1 MNGHIEVWLWIL
13 LVMQPYNPK
22 SNRILDI
29 CGGDVVR
36 AAKFIR
42 DGSAMLSEAEK
53 KRAASVRSGEVR
65 KLLEVCAKNN
75 IRILTIDDDEYPF
88 RLKSI
93 YDPPIVIFVRG
104 SLAGIDED
112 VSIAV
117 VGTRNPDPYSITVG
131 ERLCADL
138 TRIGTVIVSGLA
150 VGLDTVAHRA
160 CINGGGRTIG
170 VLACGML
177 VDYPKESAGRKAD
190 ILRTGG
196 ALVSELLP
204 FSDTVPA
211 YFQHRNRII
220 SGLGTGTLI
229 LEASS
234 RSGCLL
240 TAEHTIEQGR
250 DLFCVPPHDIMSTR
264 YAGVMPLL
272 HDGAVPVF
280 SYIDIVNAN
289 LYSYLRKSSY
299 EDLTEYRPADTQR
312 KKAPQK
318 KSEPKKTSV
327 SDPEKQPEKTD
338 EDTVGNIAAE
348 KRVPDESVLS
358 SLTPR
363 QADIVLLTA
372 EGPVD
377 IDTIITATG
386 AAFIDVSSELIEL
399 EISGLVERGMDGF
412 YRYIGK

>member
-1 MNGHIEVWLWIL
+1 MNEHIEVWLWIL
-13 LVMQPYNPK
+13 LVMLPYNPK

-29 CGGDVVR
+29 CGGDVVK
-36 AAKFIR
+36 AAQMIR
-42 DGSAMLSEAEK
+42 DGSPLLSEAEK
-53 KRAASVRSGEVR
+53 KRAESVRSGEVR
-65 KLLEVCAKNN
+65 RVLEVCRKYN
-75 IRILTIDDDEYPF
+75 IRILTLGDEEYPQ

-93 YDPPIVIFVRG
+93 YDPPIVLFLRG
-104 SLAGIDED
+104 SLAGLDEE

-117 VGTRNPDPYSITVG
+117 VGTRRPDPYSVKVG
-131 ERLCADL
+131 EKLCSDL

-160 CINGGGRTIG
+160 CIDNGGRTIG
-170 VLACGML
+170 VLACGMM
-177 VDYPKESAGRKAD
+177 VDYPKESAGLKND

-204 FSDTVPA
+204 FSSTSAA

-234 RSGCLL
+234 HSGCML

-250 DLFCVPPHDIMSTR
+250 DLFCVPPHDILSGR

-272 HDGAVPVF
+272 RDGAVPVF

-289 LYSYLRKSSY
+289 LYSYLRKNTYS
-299 EDLTEYRPADTQR
+299 DLAEYRPAEGRSDVPAAKTAGR
-312 KKAPQK
+312 GKA
-318 KSEPKKTSV
+318 SEDKREEA
-327 SDPEKQPEKTD
+327 PEEEPSGK
-338 EDTVGNIAAE
+338 N
-348 KRVPDESVLS
+348 VPDESVLS

-372 EGPVD
+372 EKPVD
-377 IDTIITATG
+377 IDAIIAATG

-412 YRYIGK
+412 YRYVGK

>member
-1 MNGHIEVWLWIL
+1 MNEHIEVWLWIL
-13 LVMQPYNPK
+13 LVMLPYNPK

-29 CGGDVVR
+29 CGGDVVK
-36 AAKFIR
+36 AAQMIR
-42 DGSAMLSEAEK
+42 DGSPLLSEAEK
-53 KRAASVRSGEVR
+53 KRAESVRVGEVR
-65 KLLEVCAKNN
+65 RVLEICRKYN
-75 IRILTIDDDEYPF
+75 IRILTLVDEEYPQ

-93 YDPPIVIFVRG
+93 YDPPIVLFLRG
-104 SLAGIDED
+104 SLAGLDEE

-117 VGTRNPDPYSITVG
+117 VGTRHPDPYSVKVG
-131 ERLCADL
+131 EKLCSDL

-160 CINGGGRTIG
+160 CIDNGGRTIG
-170 VLACGML
+170 VLACGIM
-177 VDYPKESAGRKAD
+177 VDYPKESAGLKDD

-204 FSDTVPA
+204 FSSTSAA

-250 DLFCVPPHDIMSTR
+250 DLFCVPPHDIMSGR

-272 HDGAVPVF
+272 RDGAVPVF

-289 LYSYLRKSSY
+289 LYSYLRKSTYS
-299 EDLTEYRPADTQR
+299 DLAEYRPAEGR
-312 KKAPQK
+312 
-318 KSEPKKTSV
+318 
-327 SDPEKQPEKTD
+327 SDVPAAKPAARGK
-338 EDTVGNIAAE
+338 AAE
-348 KRVPDESVLS
+348 DKREEAPKEIPGGKNVPDESVLS

-372 EGPVD
+372 EKPVD
-377 IDTIITATG
+377 IDAIIAATG

-412 YRYIGK
+412 YRYVGK

>member
-1 MNGHIEVWLWIL
+1 MNEHIEVWLWIL

-29 CGGDVVR
+29 CGGDVIK
-36 AAKFIR
+36 AANFIR
-42 DGSAMLSEAEK
+42 DGSALLSEAEK
-53 KRAASVRSGEVR
+53 KRAESVRSGEVR
-65 KLLEVCAKNN
+65 RVLEVCAKNN
-75 IRILTIDDDEYPF
+75 IRVLTLDDEEYPL

-93 YDPPIVIFVRG
+93 YDPPIVLFVRG
-104 SLAGIDED
+104 SLAGLDEE

-117 VGTRNPDPYSITVG
+117 VGTRHPDPYSVNVG
-131 ERLCADL
+131 ARLCSDL

-160 CINGGGRTIG
+160 CIDGGGRTIG
-170 VLACGML
+170 VLACGMM
-177 VDYPKESAGRKAD
+177 VDYPKESAGLKED

-204 FSDTVPA
+204 FSNTSA
-211 YFQHRNRII
+211 GYFQHRNRII

-229 LEASS
+229 LEASM

-250 DLFCVPPHDIMSTR
+250 DLFCVPPHDILSGR

-272 HDGAVPVF
+272 RDGAVPVF

-289 LYSYLRKSSY
+289 LYSYLRKNTYS
-299 EDLTEYRPADTQR
+299 DLAEYRPADVR
-312 KKAPQK
+312 KSRPAEKPREPKQESDNNSQTVPEAPQ
-318 KSEPKKTSV
+318 
-327 SDPEKQPEKTD
+327 
-338 EDTVGNIAAE
+338 GGIRA
-348 KRVPDESVLS
+348 PDESVLS

-363 QADIVLLTA
+363 QADIVVLTA
-372 EGPVD
+372 EKPVD
-377 IDTIITATG
+377 VDAIIAATG
-386 AAFIDVSSELIEL
+386 AAFIDISSDLIEL

>member
-1 MNGHIEVWLWIL
+1 MNEHIEVWLWIL

-29 CGGDVVR
+29 CGGDVIK
-36 AAKFIR
+36 AANFIR
-42 DGSAMLSEAEK
+42 DGSALLSEAEK
-53 KRAASVRSGEVR
+53 KRAESVRSGEVR
-65 KLLEVCAKNN
+65 RVLEVCAKNN
-75 IRILTIDDDEYPF
+75 IRILTLDDEEYPL

-93 YDPPIVIFVRG
+93 YDPPIVLFVRG
-104 SLAGIDED
+104 SLAGLDEE

-117 VGTRNPDPYSITVG
+117 VGTRHPDPYSVKVG
-131 ERLCADL
+131 ARLCSDL

-160 CINGGGRTIG
+160 CIDGGGRTIG
-170 VLACGML
+170 VLACGMM
-177 VDYPKESAGRKAD
+177 VDYPKESAGLKED

-204 FSDTVPA
+204 FSNTSA
-211 YFQHRNRII
+211 GYFQHRNRII

-229 LEASS
+229 LEASM

-250 DLFCVPPHDIMSTR
+250 DLFCVPPHDILSGR

-272 HDGAVPVF
+272 RDGAVPVF

-289 LYSYLRKSSY
+289 LYSYLRKNTYS
-299 EDLTEYRPADTQR
+299 DLAEYRPADVR
-312 KKAPQK
+312 KSRHAEKPREPKQESDNNSQTAPEAPQ
-318 KSEPKKTSV
+318 
-327 SDPEKQPEKTD
+327 
-338 EDTVGNIAAE
+338 GGIRA
-348 KRVPDESVLS
+348 PDESVLS

-363 QADIVLLTA
+363 QADIVVLTA
-372 EGPVD
+372 EKPVD
-377 IDTIITATG
+377 MDAIIAATG
-386 AAFIDVSSELIEL
+386 AVFIDISSDLIEL